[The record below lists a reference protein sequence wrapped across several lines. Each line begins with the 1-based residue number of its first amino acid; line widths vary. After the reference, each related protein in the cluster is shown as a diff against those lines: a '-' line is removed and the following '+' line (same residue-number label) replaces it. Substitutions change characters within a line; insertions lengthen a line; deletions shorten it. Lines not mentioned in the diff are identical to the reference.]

1 MTVRA
6 KKRPSPGGL
15 SHAAIAAAALRV
27 IDREGID
34 AFSTRKLGAALGVEA
49 MAIYWYYPSKDAL
62 LDAVVEKLVEPLQI
76 VVAEATADDWIA
88 ALRDLAH
95 AYRKISHEHPKAF
108 PLLATRRFA
117 SEGTYAFMEQ
127 LFELAQQA
135 RIPDQIAARFYRV
148 VSSYCNGFALNE
160 LATLHG
166 AAPATAALRK
176 RFTRVSAVS
185 KWLEAEHLDEMFEF
199 GLELHLSALARESK

>member
-6 KKRPSPGGL
+6 KKRPPSL
-15 SHAAIAAAALRV
+15 SADAIATAALRL
-27 IDREGID
+27 IDREGLEK
-34 AFSTRKLGAALGVEA
+34 FSTRKLGAALGVEA

-62 LDAVVEKLVEPLQI
+62 LDAVVEKLVEPLQA

-95 AYRKISHEHPKAF
+95 AYRRIAHEHPKAF

-117 SEGTYAFMEQ
+117 SEGTYAFMEK
-127 LFELAQQA
+127 LFELAEQA
-135 RIPDQIAARFYRV
+135 RIPDRVAARFYRV
-148 VSSYCNGFALNE
+148 VSSYCNGYALNE
-160 LATLHG
+160 LATLRG

-199 GLELHLSALARESK
+199 GLELHLSALARESR